1 MDILILVVLLFNLL
15 LTWSLVM
22 ASVLGRLPH
31 QKAKGES
38 ERLSE
43 EEDKKR
49 RLRDEGLANLMDYE
63 PPTTGLTFGKGD

>member
-1 MDILILVVLLFNLL
+1 MEIFMMVLLFFNLI

-22 ASVLGRLPH
+22 AIVLGRLPP
-31 QKAKGES
+31 QKVKGES